1 MGDGCFFSHTGW
13 SEHIDVAKFVLG
25 RSEVFHLHH
34 AFFHQRFQAVIQP
47 AHADT
52 QFLGQ
57 FTLGEVGVF
66 LQDAHH
72 PEISVFLEF
81 GLATCHK
88 IDEFSMYYVGL
99 NVF

>member
-1 MGDGCFFSHTGW
+1 MGDGRFFCHTGW
-13 SEHIDVAKFVLG
+13 GEHIDVAKLVLG
-25 RSEVFHLHH
+25 SGEVFHLHH
-34 AFFHQRFQAVIQP
+34 AFFHQRLEAVIQP

-57 FTLGEVGVF
+57 FTLGEVWVF

-88 IDEFSMYYVGL
+88 IDEFSFYALDL